1 MTATAM
7 KTNGNNLTTIH
18 DRYFDEG
25 DLERSPRQ
33 QTNNRKNESQDARVD
48 IDIGDS
54 LTTLSD
60 RYDAEG

>member
-1 MTATAM
+1 MAATAM

-18 DRYFDEG
+18 DRYDDEG
-25 DLERSPRQ
+25 DLESSPRQ